1 MITPTNSTRM
11 LAGADG
17 VAIATETRGPD
28 GPDGPPIIATTGWA
42 NDRSVW
48 TPMVDDLSVDH
59 AVTTWDLRGHGAS
72 AAAPPGEYTRAHAL
86 GDLAAVLDL
95 AGRPAVLMGHSLG
108 GFLSLAHA
116 VDHPEDVAGLVL
128 VATGPG
134 FRKVEARE
142 QWNES
147 VRAAAAG
154 MDLPPGVEE
163 ISMHHDAHVINH
175 LAEVQ
180 APVLVLLG
188 ERDVRFAASAALF
201 QRDLDVHE
209 SVVVADMGHMV
220 HVKAPA
226 ECAAAVRR
234 FMAGLAGG

>member
-28 GPDGPPIIATTGWA
+28 GSDGPPIIATTGWA

-48 TPMVDDLSVDH
+48 TPMVDNLSVDH

-163 ISMHHDAHVINH
+163 ISMHHDAHVIDH

>member
-163 ISMHHDAHVINH
+163 ISMHHDAHVIDH

>member
-1 MITPTNSTRM
+1 MSTRTNSTRM

-28 GPDGPPIIATTGWA
+28 GPDGSPIIATTGWA

-48 TPMVDDLSVDH
+48 TPMVDNLSVDH

-72 AAAPPGEYTRAHAL
+72 ATAPPGDYTRAHAL

-163 ISMHHDAHVINH
+163 ISMHHDAHVIDH

-180 APVLVLLG
+180 VPVLVLLG
-188 ERDVRFAASAALF
+188 ERDTRFAASAALF

>member
-1 MITPTNSTRM
+1 MSTPTNSARM

-163 ISMHHDAHVINH
+163 ISMHHDAHVIDH

-180 APVLVLLG
+180 VPVLVLLG
-188 ERDVRFAASAALF
+188 ERDTRFAASAALF

-234 FMAGLAGG
+234 FMTGLAGE

>member
-134 FRKVEARE
+134 FRKVEVRE

-163 ISMHHDAHVINH
+163 ISMHHDAHVIDH

-234 FMAGLAGG
+234 FMAGLAGR

>member
-48 TPMVDDLSVDH
+48 TPMVDNLSVDH

-163 ISMHHDAHVINH
+163 ISMHHDAHVIDH

-180 APVLVLLG
+180 VPVLVLLG
-188 ERDVRFAASAALF
+188 ERDTRFAASAALF

>member
-1 MITPTNSTRM
+1 MSTPMAATRM
-11 LAGADG
+11 LAGTGG
-17 VAIATETRGPD
+17 VAIAAETRGPD
-28 GPDGPPIIATTGWA
+28 SSSGPPIVATTGWA
-42 NDRSVW
+42 NDRGVW
-48 TPMVDDLSVDH
+48 TSMVDDLCVDH

-72 AAAPPGEYTRAHAL
+72 AAPPPGDYSRAHAL
-86 GDLAAVLDL
+86 GDLTAVLDL
-95 AGRPAVLMGHSLG
+95 TGRPAVLMGHSLG

-116 VDHPEDVAGLVL
+116 IDHPDDVAGLVL

-163 ISMHHDAHVINH
+163 ISMHYDSHVIDH
-175 LAEVQ
+175 LTEVRV
-180 APVLVLLG
+180 PVLILLG
-188 ERDVRFAASAALF
+188 ERDRRFAASAALF
-201 QRDLDVHE
+201 QRDLDVRG

-220 HVKAPA
+220 HVKAPGD
-226 ECAAAVRR
+226 CATAVRR

>member
-108 GFLSLAHA
+108 GFLSLAHT

>member
-1 MITPTNSTRM
+1 MSTRTNSTRT

-48 TPMVDDLSVDH
+48 TPMVDNLSVDH

-72 AAAPPGEYTRAHAL
+72 AAAPPGDYTRAHAL
-86 GDLAAVLDL
+86 GDLTAVLDL

-116 VDHPEDVAGLVL
+116 VDHPGDVAGLVL

-147 VRAAAAG
+147 VRAAADG
-154 MDLPPGVEE
+154 MDLPPGAEE
-163 ISMHHDAHVINH
+163 ISMHHDAHVIDH
-175 LAEVQ
+175 LAEVRI
-180 APVLVLLG
+180 PVLVLLG
-188 ERDVRFAASAALF
+188 ERDKRFAASAALF
-201 QRDLDVHE
+201 ERDLDVRE

-220 HVKAPA
+220 HVKAPGR
-226 ECAAAVRR
+226 CAGAVRR
-234 FMAGLAGG
+234 FMAGLADG

>member
-1 MITPTNSTRM
+1 MSTRTNSTRT

-48 TPMVDDLSVDH
+48 TPMVDNLSVDH

-163 ISMHHDAHVINH
+163 ISMHHDAHVIDH

-180 APVLVLLG
+180 VPVLVLLG
-188 ERDVRFAASAALF
+188 ERDTRFAASAALF

>member
-1 MITPTNSTRM
+1 MSIPTNSARM

-59 AVTTWDLRGHGAS
+59 TVTTWDLRGHGAS
-72 AAAPPGEYTRAHAL
+72 AAPPPDEYTRAHAL

-163 ISMHHDAHVINH
+163 ISMHHDAHVIDH

-180 APVLVLLG
+180 VPVLVLLG
-188 ERDVRFAASAALF
+188 ERDTRFAASAALF

-234 FMAGLAGG
+234 FIAGLAGG

>member
-1 MITPTNSTRM
+1 MNTRTNSTRM

-163 ISMHHDAHVINH
+163 ISMHHDAHVIDH

>member
-1 MITPTNSTRM
+1 MSTPMGATTT
-11 LAGADG
+11 LAGTDG
-17 VAIATETRGPD
+17 VDIAAETRGPD
-28 GPDGPPIIATTGWA
+28 VRSGPPIVATTGWA

-48 TPMVDDLSVDH
+48 TPMADDLCVDH

-72 AAAPPGEYTRAHAL
+72 AAPPPGDYTRAHAL

-147 VRAAAAG
+147 VRASAAG
-154 MDLPPGVEE
+154 MDLAAGAEE
-163 ISMHHDAHVINH
+163 ISMHHDSHVIDH

-180 APVLVLLG
+180 VPVLVLLG
-188 ERDVRFAASAALF
+188 ERDTRFAASAALF

-209 SVVVADMGHMV
+209 SVVVVDMGHMV

>member
-1 MITPTNSTRM
+1 MSTPMNSARM

-59 AVTTWDLRGHGAS
+59 TVTTWDLRGHGAS
-72 AAAPPGEYTRAHAL
+72 AAPPPDEYTRAHAL

-95 AGRPAVLMGHSLG
+95 TGRPAVLMGHSLG

-163 ISMHHDAHVINH
+163 ISMHHDAHVIDH

-180 APVLVLLG
+180 VPVLVLLG
-188 ERDVRFAASAALF
+188 ERDTRFAASAALF

-234 FMAGLAGG
+234 FMAGLAGR

>member
-116 VDHPEDVAGLVL
+116 VNHPEDVAGLVL

-163 ISMHHDAHVINH
+163 ISMHHDAHVIDH

>member
-1 MITPTNSTRM
+1 
-11 LAGADG
+11 
-17 VAIATETRGPD
+17 
-28 GPDGPPIIATTGWA
+28 
-42 NDRSVW
+42 
-48 TPMVDDLSVDH
+48 
-59 AVTTWDLRGHGAS
+59 
-72 AAAPPGEYTRAHAL
+72 
-86 GDLAAVLDL
+86 
-95 AGRPAVLMGHSLG
+95 
-108 GFLSLAHA
+108 
-116 VDHPEDVAGLVL
+116 
-128 VATGPG
+128 
-134 FRKVEARE
+134 
-142 QWNES
+142 
-147 VRAAAAG
+147 

-163 ISMHHDAHVINH
+163 ISMHHDAHVIDH

>member
-1 MITPTNSTRM
+1 MSTPMNSARM

-59 AVTTWDLRGHGAS
+59 TVTTWDLRGHGAS
-72 AAAPPGEYTRAHAL
+72 AAPPPDEYTRAHAL

-95 AGRPAVLMGHSLG
+95 TGRPAVLMGHSLG

-163 ISMHHDAHVINH
+163 ISMHHDAHVIDH

-180 APVLVLLG
+180 VPVLVLLG
-188 ERDVRFAASAALF
+188 ERDTRFAASAALF

>member
-1 MITPTNSTRM
+1 MSTPMNSARM

-59 AVTTWDLRGHGAS
+59 TVTTWDLRGHGAS
-72 AAAPPGEYTRAHAL
+72 AAPPPDEYTRAHAL

-95 AGRPAVLMGHSLG
+95 TGRPAVLMGHSLG

-163 ISMHHDAHVINH
+163 ISMHHDAHVIDH

-180 APVLVLLG
+180 VPVLVLLG
-188 ERDVRFAASAALF
+188 ERDTRFAASAALF

-234 FMAGLAGG
+234 FIAGLAGG

>member
-1 MITPTNSTRM
+1 MSTRTNSTRT

-163 ISMHHDAHVINH
+163 ISMHHDAHVIDH